1 MAGIFLSAR
10 NLITTTIDTT
20 SNVVSA
26 TGALIRTATDGVDTL
41 DHAAQ
46 AYYSSIKAGA
56 FERKACA
63 EKEAILS
70 EVRRHVNVMAELEQD
85 MRRHPDIYKEFETLS
100 EASMKRWEGKQG
112 QRETDD

>member
-10 NLITTTIDTT
+10 NLITTTIDTA

-26 TGALIRTATDGVDTL
+26 TGALIRTATDGVYTL

-56 FERKACA
+56 FERKETS
-63 EKEAILS
+63 EKEAIFK
-70 EVRRHVNVMAELEQD
+70 EVGRHVNVMAELEQD
-85 MRRHPDIYKEFETLS
+85 MRRDPNIYAEYDKLS
-100 EASMKRWEGKQG
+100 QDALARWSERKQSS
-112 QRETDD
+112 EI